1 MVVKD
6 ESPGRLS
13 RERIIDCAVGLAD
26 AGGLDAVSMRSIGG
40 SLGVTAMSLYNHVA
54 NKDDILDGMLDA
66 VFAQIDLP
74 QVSNWK
80 VAVRTSATSARRA
93 LMEHP
98 WATTLWM
105 ARRGGG
111 PSQLRYGN
119 WLLRVLRGG
128 GLSGEVVFHVYHILE
143 SLLIGS
149 TLQQL
154 NFPYQGEELA
164 SLAQEYLRSFPV
176 DEYPDMVDHI
186 HQHLD
191 SSAVRRP
198 GFEFAL
204 DLILD
209 GLDRAGS

>member
-1 MVVKD
+1 MAVND
-6 ESPGRLS
+6 ESPNRLS
-13 RERIIDCAVGLAD
+13 RTRIIDSAVGLAD
-26 AGGLDAVSMRSIGG
+26 AGGLDAVSMRNIGG
-40 SLGVTAMSLYNHVA
+40 ALGVTAMSLYNHVA
-54 NKDDILDGMLDA
+54 NKDEILDGMLDA

-74 QVSNWK
+74 EISDWK
-80 VAVRTSATSARRA
+80 AAIRASAISARQT
-93 LMEHP
+93 LMSHP
-98 WATTLWM
+98 WATSLWM

-111 PSQLRYGN
+111 PSQLRYGD
-119 WLLRVLRGG
+119 WLLGMLRKGR
-128 GLSGEVVFHVYHILE
+128 LSDEVVFHAYHILE

-164 SLAQEYLRSFPV
+164 DLAQAYLRSFPV

-209 GLDRAGS
+209 GLDRVDS